1 MSTPLAGCARSAR
14 NQILSVTAR
23 MNAYPPTNRPA
34 LTVTPVDK
42 FYCGRFVATPS
53 LKAST
58 AARPLA
64 CCWRLLARRKNPLH
78 DRSCQFVFSLTYV
91 SVLVFYAEHE
101 NRQLAFFVE
110 VLFGYHH
117 WQYAV
122 QIAFPVS
129 SLIAVPPHVP
139 GEDADGIVVERHAVF
154 VLAKQSEILRHP
166 FVSIG
171 HFVENERSDRALPL
185 RILCD
190 FERDIHIHHARQ
202 NPADVSLSITHEP
215 PIFHR
220 RTWRLRGLLWFCDD
234 RLGGAG
240 QNLFAGG
247 ALKNGNLSAL
257 IEQVKMFGVSI
268 WLEVNICSIA
278 RHSCRLHRIVLLIP
292 CELLELFIGLFADQE
307 TLLDPSFCA
316 IRGTHVREAALAP
329 QDSHSISIFY
339 RAGLAVDSCDLI
351 A

>member
-1 MSTPLAGCARSAR
+1 MPSLFSLSKAR
-14 NQILSVTAR
+14 
-23 MNAYPPTNRPA
+23 
-34 LTVTPVDK
+34 
-42 FYCGRFVATPS
+42 YCGTLLSPSATS
-53 LKAST
+53 LRTKEA
-58 AARPLA
+58 
-64 CCWRLLARRKNPLH
+64 
-78 DRSCQFVFSLTYV
+78 
-91 SVLVFYAEHE
+91 
-101 NRQLAFFVE
+101 
-110 VLFGYHH
+110 
-117 WQYAV
+117 
-122 QIAFPVS
+122 
-129 SLIAVPPHVP
+129 
-139 GEDADGIVVERHAVF
+139 IVC
-154 VLAKQSEILRHP
+154 S

-220 RTWRLRGLLWFCDD
+220 RTWRLRGLLCFCDD

-278 RHSCRLHRIVLLIP
+278 GYSCRLQRIVLLIS
-292 CELLELFIGLFADQE
+292 CQLLELFIGLFADQE
-307 TLLDPSFCA
+307 TLLDPSFCT
-316 IRGTHVREAALAP
+316 IRRTHAREAALAP
-329 QDSHSISIFY
+329 QDSHSISVFDN
-339 RAGLAVDSCDLI
+339 AGLAVDGCDLI